1 MFASFHKSQVYVHT
15 TKNVLIEINPHI
27 RIPRTYSR
35 FAGLMVQLL
44 HKERVRSTEGDE
56 TLMRVIPGSVSSVIP
71 VDSRRFATSIAGRSV
86 DPLEFAEVLS
96 NLEDPSIHADTIV
109 LTFGCFADGHAV
121 PNYTEETIAVSDYPL
136 STPVTI
142 SKLINAFEH
151 TWGIL

>member
-1 MFASFHKSQVYVHT
+1 M
-15 TKNVLIEINPHI
+15 
-27 RIPRTYSR
+27 
-35 FAGLMVQLL
+35 QLL

-56 TLMRVIPGSVSSVIP
+56 TLMHVIPGSVSSVIP

-121 PNYTEETIAVSDYPL
+121 PNYIEETIAVSDYPVAVQRRL
-136 STPVTI
+136 NS
-142 SKLINAFEH
+142 S
-151 TWGIL
+151 